1 MPPYTL
7 MISLMLSDAPPGPK
21 EKAWDVT
28 EPPGPSE
35 AITFDVRT
43 GTWLSLDLSPDG
55 REIVFDLLG
64 DLYVLPIAG
73 GDARSMTGGVAW
85 DMQPAWSPS
94 GEKIA
99 FTSDRGGGDNLWIM
113 DKDGNSPVAVTNE
126 KHRLVTSPVW
136 LSDDYLA
143 GRKHFTA
150 ERSLGAGEIW
160 LYHRSGGSG
169 TALTTKTSD
178 QKDLGEP
185 AFSPDGRSLYFSQD
199 ASPGGNFEYNKD
211 PNGQIYVIGRKDLK
225 TGELDVLVGGPGGA
239 ARPTPSPDG
248 RWLAF
253 VRRLEGLT
261 TLCVRDLESGEE
273 RAITEP
279 GALERDMQETWAI
292 HGVYPAM
299 SFTPDSRAV
308 VYWARGELRR
318 VSIDADAVPA
328 TIPFRVSDS
337 RRVTPALRF
346 PVAVAPKDV
355 TVKAMSGLRSSPSG
369 DEAVFAAVGQL
380 WRTAATAD
388 GSPRRL
394 TDENERLE
402 LGAVWSRDGKSLAF
416 STWDDE
422 ALGDLRV
429 LSAGKARVVVA
440 GPGHFSEPAFSP
452 DGGWL
457 VFRRGGAGWLRAG
470 AWSDEPGIYRVCL
483 ERCGKGGSAPE
494 LLLKEGEQPHFGAS
508 GDRLYFFGRQ
518 GKKTALKS
526 IDLGREG
533 PITKQPFTHL
543 AFDKADQAVVSPDD
557 RFVAFSERNRGYV
570 TVLPATGGSRDVG
583 PKSDDLPLARFAA
596 ETAEGLHFV
605 AAGDDLRV
613 AWSRGAALETV
624 RLKDVF
630 EWLPG
635 APKPKP
641 DPLPVQSIPITLT
654 LPADVPRGAVAF
666 EHARVISM
674 RGVEVLE
681 DTTVVVEGNR
691 ITAVGP
697 STGTTVP
704 AGAVRIDATGKT
716 LLPGFIDV
724 HAHGAQAEDGIPPEQ
739 SWIAQAH
746 LAFGV
751 TTIHDPSNDSLA
763 VFLAAERQRTGRLLA
778 PRIFSTGTILYGADL
793 AIKSEIDSL
802 ADAKNHVSR
811 QRALGAIS
819 VKSYNQPRRDQRQQV
834 IAAARELGM
843 MVVPEGGSTFQ
854 HNLTQVVDGHTGIEH
869 AVPVE
874 AIYDDVL
881 ALWTKTA
888 VGWTP
893 TFNVAYGGLMGENY
907 WYGHGEVWKHP
918 RLRRFVPPRVLD
930 QASRRRQLVPDE
942 EYNHV
947 AVARIAKRF
956 IDAGGRVLVG
966 AHGQRE
972 GLGAHW
978 EIWSLAQ
985 GGCTPLEALRAA
997 TLHGAWYLGMEK
1009 DLGSV
1014 ETGKLADLLLLD
1026 GDPLSD
1032 IRQTDTISHVVLNGR
1047 VYRADTLDEIAP
1059 DAVKRARLHFEGRP
1073 GATLG
1078 TSVDGHGHG
1087 DED

>member
-1 MPPYTL
+1 VFQPGYHAQHALLFAVLEVRLEPYQ
-7 MISLMLSDAPPGPK
+7 
-21 EKAWDVT
+21 
-28 EPPGPSE
+28 
-35 AITFDVRT
+35 
-43 GTWLSLDLSPDG
+43 
-55 REIVFDLLG
+55 IVECSG
-64 DLYVLPIAG
+64 GVVLP
-73 GDARSMTGGVAW
+73 
-85 DMQPAWSPS
+85 Q
-94 GEKIA
+94 
-99 FTSDRGGGDNLWIM
+99 
-113 DKDGNSPVAVTNE
+113 
-126 KHRLVTSPVW
+126 
-136 LSDDYLA
+136 
-143 GRKHFTA
+143 
-150 ERSLGAGEIW
+150 
-160 LYHRSGGSG
+160 
-169 TALTTKTSD
+169 
-178 QKDLGEP
+178 
-185 AFSPDGRSLYFSQD
+185 
-199 ASPGGNFEYNKD
+199 
-211 PNGQIYVIGRKDLK
+211 
-225 TGELDVLVGGPGGA
+225 LDH
-239 ARPTPSPDG
+239 
-248 RWLAF
+248 
-253 VRRLEGLT
+253 
-261 TLCVRDLESGEE
+261 CV
-273 RAITEP
+273 
-279 GALERDMQETWAI
+279 
-292 HGVYPAM
+292 
-299 SFTPDSRAV
+299 
-308 VYWARGELRR
+308 
-318 VSIDADAVPA
+318 
-328 TIPFRVSDS
+328 
-337 RRVTPALRF
+337 
-346 PVAVAPKDV
+346 
-355 TVKAMSGLRSSPSG
+355 
-369 DEAVFAAVGQL
+369 
-380 WRTAATAD
+380 
-388 GSPRRL
+388 
-394 TDENERLE
+394 
-402 LGAVWSRDGKSLAF
+402 
-416 STWDDE
+416 
-422 ALGDLRV
+422 
-429 LSAGKARVVVA
+429 
-440 GPGHFSEPAFSP
+440 
-452 DGGWL
+452 
-457 VFRRGGAGWLRAG
+457 
-470 AWSDEPGIYRVCL
+470 
-483 ERCGKGGSAPE
+483 
-494 LLLKEGEQPHFGAS
+494 
-508 GDRLYFFGRQ
+508 
-518 GKKTALKS
+518 
-526 IDLGREG
+526 
-533 PITKQPFTHL
+533 
-543 AFDKADQAVVSPDD
+543 
-557 RFVAFSERNRGYV
+557 
-570 TVLPATGGSRDVG
+570 
-583 PKSDDLPLARFAA
+583 
-596 ETAEGLHFV
+596 
-605 AAGDDLRV
+605 
-613 AWSRGAALETV
+613 
-624 RLKDVF
+624 
-630 EWLPG
+630 G
-635 APKPKP
+635 AP
-641 DPLPVQSIPITLT
+641 V
-654 LPADVPRGAVAF
+654 GA
-666 EHARVISM
+666 
-674 RGVEVLE
+674 
-681 DTTVVVEGNR
+681 
-691 ITAVGP
+691 
-697 STGTTVP
+697 
-704 AGAVRIDATGKT
+704 
-716 LLPGFIDV
+716 
-724 HAHGAQAEDGIPPEQ
+724 
-739 SWIAQAH
+739 WIAQAH

-1078 TSVDGHGHG
+1078 TSSDGHGHG